1 MAAIDF
7 LHHENT
13 PTWAGIEPAT
23 LGAEGQRQTYHATQR
38 AHNGLISNVTSDSGH
53 QLLWRERGTRYA
65 QKSVCGRD
73 RYGPGYELKN
83 NGLPPD
89 NPEAYRFAV
98 DYRKLNTI
106 TKHPRYPLPLIEYLI
121 TNIPHTT
128 IMSSLDLHSGYF
140 QLAINRSDVVKI
152 AFVTKNGTYAFI
164 RMPFGLFGAD
174 PNFWKAIDIILKPVI
189 ERFGNV
195 YMDDVIISLPQ
206 IAHHV
211 KHLREVFRLL
221 QEAVLTLNKDKCNF
235 HCDKF
240 KYLGLVIN
248 KEGITTDEAKVK
260 AIAEMRPPKNSKE
273 VSTF

>member
-38 AHNGLISNVTSDSGH
+38 AHNGLI
-53 QLLWRERGTRYA
+53 
-65 QKSVCGRD
+65 K
-73 RYGPGYELKN
+73 
-83 NGLPPD
+83 
-89 NPEAYRFAV
+89 AYRFAV

-140 QLAINRSDVVKI
+140 ELAVNRSDVVKA

-164 RMPFGLFGAD
+164 RMPFGL
-174 PNFWKAIDIILKPVI
+174 
-189 ERFGNV
+189 
-195 YMDDVIISLPQ
+195 
-206 IAHHV
+206 
-211 KHLREVFRLL
+211 
-221 QEAVLTLNKDKCNF
+221 
-235 HCDKF
+235 
-240 KYLGLVIN
+240 LG
-248 KEGITTDEAKVK
+248 G
-260 AIAEMRPPKNSKE
+260 
-273 VSTF
+273 